1 MTDIVLSGGTLIDGT
16 GAAPYPA
23 TVRLRGDRIAA
34 VERAGR
40 PGGGGAPDAL
50 PSAPAEQ
57 LDLSGLFLLPGL
69 IDAHSHLGLVSFGDQ
84 AGMPLAVQAAHIFR
98 NVELALQCGFTTL
111 RDVGGVDGGVV
122 QAIDLGLVAGP
133 RVLPSGALLCQTGG
147 HGDSGPPF
155 LDRAHHGP
163 VGAPGLTQGAHVCDG
178 PDEVRRAA
186 RLQLRYGATQVK
198 VCVSGGVLSRTDRLE
213 DSQFGND
220 ELRAAVDE
228 AAARGTYVTAHAHSV
243 RGIQLGLEAGVSC
256 FEHITFLDRPTAA
269 RMAEAGAV
277 AVPTLAVMRLLLER
291 HDEWGVPKDMLSR
304 LAGVEE
310 AMGASVKLAHDA
322 GIPLGSGSDI
332 LGPAQD
338 RRGLELVLKAELLGP
353 MAAIVSATSVNARI
367 LRLDRELGTVEAG
380 KRADLIVLDR
390 DPLAEPAVL
399 DDPDRVVLVV
409 RDGAVVKRAPGGP
422 TPTAAAT
429 GPGGAGSPSAR

>member
-1 MTDIVLSGGTLIDGT
+1 MSDLVLSGGMLIDGT

-23 TVRLRGDRIAA
+23 TVTVAGDRIAV
-34 VERAGR
+34 VERAGH
-40 PGGGGAPDAL
+40 PQEAGASGAASSEP
-50 PSAPAEQ
+50 APQ

-84 AGMPLAVQAAHIFR
+84 ASLPLAVQAAHIFR
-98 NVELALQCGFTTL
+98 NAELALRSGFTTV
-111 RDVGGVDGGVV
+111 RDVGGVDGGLV

-147 HGDSGPPF
+147 HGDAGPPF

-186 RLQLRYGATQVK
+186 RLQLRFGATQVK

-213 DSQFGND
+213 DSQFGKD
-220 ELRAAVDE
+220 ELGAAVDE

-243 RGIQLGLEAGVSC
+243 RGIKLGLAAGVSC

-269 RMAEAGAV
+269 QMAEAGAV

-291 HDEWGVPKDMLSR
+291 HEEWGVPKDMLSR

-310 AMGASVKLAHDA
+310 AMAASVKLAHDA
-322 GIPLGSGSDI
+322 GIPIGSGSDI
-332 LGPAQD
+332 LGPAQN
-338 RRGLELVLKAELLGP
+338 RRGLELVLKSELLGP

-380 KRADLIVLDR
+380 KRADLVVLDG
-390 DPLAEPAVL
+390 DPLANPAVL
-399 DDPDRVVLVV
+399 DDPERVVLVV
-409 RDGAVVKRAPGGP
+409 KDGMVVKGTRPGLEP
-422 TPTAAAT
+422 T
-429 GPGGAGSPSAR
+429 

>member
-1 MTDIVLSGGTLIDGT
+1 MSDLVLSGAVLIDGT
-16 GAAPYPA
+16 GAGPYPA
-23 TVRLRGDRIAA
+23 TVTVAGDRIAA
-34 VERAGR
+34 VERTGPTESTR
-40 PGGGGAPDAL
+40 VGP
-50 PSAPAEQ
+50 APAAPAPS
-57 LDLSGLFLLPGL
+57 LDLTGLHLLPGL
-69 IDAHSHLGLVSFGDQ
+69 IDAHSHLGLVSFGEQDR
-84 AGMPLAVQAAHIFR
+84 MPLAVQAAHIFR
-98 NVELALQCGFTTL
+98 NAGLALECGFTTV
-111 RDVGGVDGGVV
+111 RDVGGVDGGLA

-147 HGDSGPPF
+147 HGDAGPPF

-178 PDEVRRAA
+178 PEEVRRAA

-213 DSQFGND
+213 DSQFSGD
-220 ELRAAVDE
+220 ELRAAVEE

-243 RGIQLGLEAGVSC
+243 LGIQLGLAAGVSC
-256 FEHITFLDRPTAA
+256 FEHITFLDPPTAA
-269 RMAEAGAV
+269 RMADAGAV

-310 AMGASVKLAHDA
+310 AMARSVKLAHDA

-353 MAAIVSATSVNARI
+353 MEAIVSATSVNARI
-367 LRLDRELGTVEAG
+367 LRLDQELGTVEAG
-380 KRADLIVLDR
+380 KRADLVALDG
-390 DPLAEPAVL
+390 DPLANPAIL
-399 DDPDRVVLVV
+399 DDPDRVVLVMK
-409 RDGAVVKRAPGGP
+409 DGAIVKQTWPRP
-422 TPTAAAT
+422 T
-429 GPGGAGSPSAR
+429 